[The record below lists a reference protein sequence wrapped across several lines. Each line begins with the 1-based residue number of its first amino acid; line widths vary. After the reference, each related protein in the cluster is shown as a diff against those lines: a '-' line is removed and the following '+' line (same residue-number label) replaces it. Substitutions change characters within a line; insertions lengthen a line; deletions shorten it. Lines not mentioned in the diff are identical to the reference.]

1 MRVGAAS
8 CEPGAERFG
17 AHLGPIGALQRSVN
31 SGEMPAFLAPTPRAR
46 SFDAYNAPETWETNA
61 GGEIR
66 CAP

>member
-1 MRVGAAS
+1 LGAD
-8 CEPGAERFG
+8 
-17 AHLGPIGALQRSVN
+17 N